1 VDSLSQMVLGAA
13 VGEAVLGRKIGNRA
27 ILWGAIAG
35 TIPDLDVMKGFFMS
49 EVDSLVFHRGFTH
62 SLLFCFLGSFF
73 FGSFAD
79 VFFKRQWYNF
89 PALKWLYTVFVFS
102 GIFFPSVWMFIKN
115 PNIQTGVFSV
125 LLIAIAFGLGFYMYR
140 RYVSVND
147 SYSLVSRLEWY
158 QLFFWGFV
166 THILLDCFTTYG
178 TQCLLPFSNYRVSW
192 NTISV
197 VDPLYTIPFLFFLLL
212 TIWRKRGDKWRFRL
226 NTLGLVISTSYLV
239 FTIGHKIRMDH
250 VFQDSLKLEGI
261 SYFRFHST
269 PTIFNNAL
277 WYGLAETNNGYYYTY
292 YSVFDQRERSL
303 DWTFIPKCFDAD
315 VWVPELSILKT
326 LKWFSNGYYILNKDH
341 SGDYIWID
349 LRFGNMDFFERENS
363 SDFVFYYKIVKDN
376 KGSWDIEQRR
386 PPVNNPGALFS
397 ALFQRIKGV

>member
-1 VDSLSQMVLGAA
+1 MVLGAS

-35 TIPDLDVMKGFFMS
+35 TIPDLDVMTGFFMS
-49 EVDSLVFHRGFTH
+49 EVDSLAFHRGFTH
-62 SLLFCFLGSFF
+62 SVLFCFLGAFL

-79 VFFKRQWYNF
+79 LFFKRQWYNF
-89 PALKWLYTVFVFS
+89 SGLKWLYTVIVIA
-102 GIFFPSVWMFIKN
+102 GISIPSAWMFIRN
-115 PNIQTGVFSV
+115 PEIQTGIFSS
-125 LLIAIAFGLGFYMYR
+125 LLIGVAIGMGIFMYR
-140 RYVSVND
+140 RYVTVLD
-147 SYSLVSRLEWY
+147 SYSHVSRWEWY

-178 TQCLLPFSNYRVSW
+178 TQCLLPFSDYRVSW

-197 VDPLYTIPFLFFLLL
+197 VDPMYTIPFLFFLLL
-212 TIWRKRGDKWRFRL
+212 TIWRKRTEKWRFRF
-226 NTLGLVISTSYLV
+226 NMVGLVISTAYLV
-239 FTIGHKIRMDH
+239 FTVGNKVRMDNR
-250 VFQDSLKLEGI
+250 FQASLKLEGI
-261 SYFRFHST
+261 SYSRFHST

-277 WYGLAETNNGYYYTY
+277 WYGLAETTNGYYYAY
-292 YSVFDQRERSL
+292 HSVFDQNKRTL
-303 DWTFIPKCFDAD
+303 KWVFIPKCYDAD
-315 VWVPELSILKT
+315 VWVPESSILKT

-349 LRFGNMDFFERENS
+349 LRFGNLDFFERENS
-363 SDFVFYYKIVKDN
+363 SDFVFYYKIVQDSN
-376 KGSWDIEQRR
+376 LDWDIEQRR